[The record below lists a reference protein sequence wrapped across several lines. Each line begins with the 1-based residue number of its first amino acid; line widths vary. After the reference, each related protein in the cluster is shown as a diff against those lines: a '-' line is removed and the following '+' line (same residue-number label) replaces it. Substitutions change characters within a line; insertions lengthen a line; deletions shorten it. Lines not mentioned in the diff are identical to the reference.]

1 MIFASA
7 YFHPLR
13 KRGNFEGY
21 RSYRERIDTRIER
34 KAFSFFVLILIGQPR
49 KRCKGDRD
57 VDSGRQVD
65 SETER
70 LNDIDKELHIQREM
84 HAEVERHAEI
94 ERCIR
99 ERDAY
104 SEGERERERNFGDMQ
119 IYIKRVRRKYT
130 EKSKSRESV
139 CVKV

>member
-1 MIFASA
+1 MFDVWEDGYCERMIFASA

-13 KRGNFEGY
+13 KRGNFED
-21 RSYRERIDTRIER
+21 RSYRDRIDTRIER
-34 KAFSFFVLILIGQPR
+34 KAFSFFVLRLINQPR

-57 VDSGRQVD
+57 VDSGRQID

-104 SEGERERERNFGDMQ
+104 SERERER
-119 IYIKRVRRKYT
+119 
-130 EKSKSRESV
+130 
-139 CVKV
+139 